1 MKMYPIGFHCTDDSD
16 GEQVIKVDMKSQLA
30 IYKDIYK
37 YSMEMA
43 MYRDGDK
50 NPFGCEL
57 LITGNGMKRVVMIY
71 VADESVNLDEV
82 RFETST
88 DKDLIYQVVS
98 KSVKKEKNNI
108 RYRVVEDL

>member
-1 MKMYPIGFHCTDDSD
+1 MGKKKLIICPYTLDELRDLLLSRYRSFF
-16 GEQVIKVDMKSQLA
+16 QV
-30 IYKDIYK
+30 KDIYK
-37 YSMEMA
+37 YSMEKA
-43 MYRDGDK
+43 MYRAGDK

-71 VADESVNLDEV
+71 VADAPVNLDEV
-82 RFETST
+82 RFENST

-98 KSVKKEKNNI
+98 KSVKKEKNDI